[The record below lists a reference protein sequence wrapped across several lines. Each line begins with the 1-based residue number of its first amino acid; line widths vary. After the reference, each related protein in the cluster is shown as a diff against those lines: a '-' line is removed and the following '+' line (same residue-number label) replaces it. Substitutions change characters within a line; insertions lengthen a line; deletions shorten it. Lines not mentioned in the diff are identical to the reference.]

1 MLNLTSQE
9 LLDYLIEFNNRYNYI
24 KNHGTFTKTKTH
36 LVHRQ
41 KLSQTDRALMILLI
55 DIKEI
60 VDANIT
66 DEELCDIGE
75 TILLFEEL
83 GEEVFILLNTPHD
96 TSEDIDFESQWLTP
110 EEEQLLLK

>member
-1 MLNLTSQE
+1 MPQWL
-9 LLDYLIEFNNRYNYI
+9 
-24 KNHGTFTKTKTH
+24 KTN
-36 LVHRQ
+36 
-41 KLSQTDRALMILLI
+41 
-55 DIKEI
+55 IKEI

-66 DEELCDIGE
+66 DEDLCDIGE

-110 EEEQLLLK
+110 EQQLLLS

>member
-9 LLDYLIEFNNRYNYI
+9 LLNYLVEFNNRYNYI
-24 KNHGTFTKTKTH
+24 KKHGTFTKTKIH
-36 LVHRQ
+36 LVHR
-41 KLSQTDRALMILLI
+41 KEISPTDRALMILLI

-66 DEELCDIGE
+66 DEDLCDIGE

-83 GEEVFILLNTPHD
+83 GEEVYILLNTPHD

-110 EEEQLLLK
+110 EDKLLLK

>member
-41 KLSQTDRALMILLI
+41 EISSTDRALMILLI

-96 TSEDIDFESQWLTP
+96 TSEDIDFDSQWITP
-110 EEEQLLLK
+110 EQQLLLS